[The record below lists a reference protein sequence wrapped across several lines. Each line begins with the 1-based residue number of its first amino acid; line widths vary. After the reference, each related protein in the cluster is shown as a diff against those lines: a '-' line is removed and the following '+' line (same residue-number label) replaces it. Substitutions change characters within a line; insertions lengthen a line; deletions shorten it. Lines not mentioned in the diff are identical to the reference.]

1 MWKPMWT
8 TNNKRPKKLHLT
20 PEQAKEKALSLL
32 DRRAYSRKGLF
43 DKLKLCADIDVVNEV
58 LDLLEEVGMVD
69 DENYAYQYAHD
80 AMELK
85 MLGPVRVKRELLQRG
100 IAPET
105 AENAISTAEE
115 EIGPPEKRLEE
126 LIELK
131 YKNMLFDEKNRA
143 KVVNSLF
150 RLGYEYDMIKETLYK
165 IE

>member
-1 MWKPMWT
+1 M
-8 TNNKRPKKLHLT
+8 R
-20 PEQAKEKALSLL
+20 KAE
-32 DRRAYSRKGLF
+32 GV
-43 DKLKLCADIDVVNEV
+43 DKQCARDAEYRNADAPAAQ
-58 LDLLEEVGMVD
+58 LGK
-69 DENYAYQYAHD
+69 YQYAHD

-85 MLGPVRVKRELLQRG
+85 MLGPIRVKRELLQRG
-100 IAPET
+100 IAPEI

-115 EIGPPEKRLEE
+115 EIGSPEKRLEE